1 MIVFIKK
8 KVLQVVLFAS
18 IFAHEEDIHWHIAH
32 VIRTTYFL
40 AMAKLSI
47 GVHSIIMLEK
57 SYITS

>member
-1 MIVFIKK
+1 MMIVFIKK
-8 KVLQVVLFAS
+8 VLQMVLFAS
-18 IFAHEEDIHWHIAH
+18 ALHMRDIHWHIAH

-57 SYITS
+57 SYIMS